1 MKKHLI
7 IVFMLFLFIPV
18 NVFSLVSKSESE
30 YITDEANVLTDETK
44 DFIYNNSKY
53 LDDNIQVDYYVVTV
67 DNLNN
72 LSVEEYADKIYKKFD
87 MSQKGILILISKDDR
102 KMRVKVGEEL
112 SDIIYS
118 QIIDEYIEQFFMT
131 SFKNGDW
138 DEGIKNGYSAF
149 YKLICNYYDLD
160 SSDVEV
166 YNDSFIS
173 KYQNYIIIIII
184 WIIMLIGYI
193 FSEYFFRL
201 FLNKNSTNVNMDT
214 AIFGVCLLISMLL
227 LNLTYL
233 IMPKAVIIVTLF
245 EFVAIF
251 SNILNN
257 SSTKNKK
264 KRKKK
269 TNKKTINKKKSVKKK
284 RKITK

>member
-7 IVFMLFLFIPV
+7 ILFALFLFIPV
-18 NVFSLVSKSESE
+18 NVFSLVNKSESE
-30 YITDEANVLTDETK
+30 YITDQADILTEETEN
-44 DFIYNNSKY
+44 FIYGNSKY
-53 LDDNIQVDYYVVTV
+53 LDDNIQVDYYVITV
-67 DNLNN
+67 DNLSN
-72 LSVEEYADKIYKKFD
+72 LRVEEYADKIYKKFD
-87 MSQKGILILISKDDR
+87 ISQKGILILISKDDR
-102 KMRVKVGEEL
+102 KMRVKVGDEL

-131 SFKNGDW
+131 SFKNGNW

-149 YKLICNYYDLD
+149 YKLICYYYDID

-173 KYQNYIIIIII
+173 KYQNYIIILII
-184 WIIMLIGYI
+184 WIIMFIGYI

-201 FLNKNSTNVNMDT
+201 FLNKNSASVNIDT
-214 AIFGVCLLISMLL
+214 AIFGVCLFISMLL

-233 IMPKAVIIVTLF
+233 IMPKAVIIVILF
-245 EFVAIF
+245 EFVAII

-257 SSTKNKK
+257 SSTKIKK
-264 KRKKK
+264 KRTKK
-269 TNKKTINKKKSVKKK
+269 TNKKTINKKKLAKKK

>member
-7 IVFMLFLFIPV
+7 ILFVLFLFIPV
-18 NVFSLVSKSESE
+18 NVFSLVNKSESE
-30 YITDEANVLTDETK
+30 YITDQADILTEETEN
-44 DFIYNNSKY
+44 FIYGNSKY
-53 LDDNIQVDYYVVTV
+53 LDDNIQVDYYVITV
-67 DNLNN
+67 DNLSN
-72 LSVEEYADKIYKKFD
+72 LRVEEYADKIYKKFD
-87 MSQKGILILISKDDR
+87 ISQKGILILISKDDR
-102 KMRVKVGEEL
+102 KMRVKVGDEL

-131 SFKNGDW
+131 SFKNGNW

-149 YKLICNYYDLD
+149 YKLICNYYDID

-173 KYQNYIIIIII
+173 KYQNYIIILII
-184 WIIMLIGYI
+184 WIIMFIGYI

-201 FLNKNSTNVNMDT
+201 FLNKNSASVNIDT
-214 AIFGVCLLISMLL
+214 AIFGVCLFISMLL

-233 IMPKAVIIVTLF
+233 IMPKAVIIVILF
-245 EFVAIF
+245 EFVAII

-257 SSTKNKK
+257 SCTKIKK
-264 KRKKK
+264 KRTKK
-269 TNKKTINKKKSVKKK
+269 TNKKTINKKKLAKKK

>member
-1 MKKHLI
+1 
-7 IVFMLFLFIPV
+7 
-18 NVFSLVSKSESE
+18 
-30 YITDEANVLTDETK
+30 
-44 DFIYNNSKY
+44 
-53 LDDNIQVDYYVVTV
+53 
-67 DNLNN
+67 
-72 LSVEEYADKIYKKFD
+72 
-87 MSQKGILILISKDDR
+87 
-102 KMRVKVGEEL
+102 
-112 SDIIYS
+112 
-118 QIIDEYIEQFFMT
+118 
-131 SFKNGDW
+131 
-138 DEGIKNGYSAF
+138 
-149 YKLICNYYDLD
+149 
-160 SSDVEV
+160 
-166 YNDSFIS
+166 
-173 KYQNYIIIIII
+173 
-184 WIIMLIGYI
+184 MLIGYI
-193 FSEYFFRL
+193 CSEYFFRL

-214 AIFGVCLLISMLL
+214 AIFGVCLFISMLL